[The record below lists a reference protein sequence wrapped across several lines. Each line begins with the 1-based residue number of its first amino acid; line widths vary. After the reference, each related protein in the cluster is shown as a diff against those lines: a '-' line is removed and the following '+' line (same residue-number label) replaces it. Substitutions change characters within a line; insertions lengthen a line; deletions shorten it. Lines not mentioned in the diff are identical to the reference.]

1 MIEPNACSSGVR
13 ILSRFYFCSVFTG
26 SKVSGF
32 AMSNNKSP
40 PPMPTSLADNP
51 DHWRVRGEEMR
62 ILAGT
67 IKTAALKR
75 SCSESRTTTTSL
87 QSAPRFGPEKLTN
100 NPLLT
105 WEAA

>member
-26 SKVSGF
+26 SKVFGF

-67 IKTAALKR
+67 MKD
-75 SCSESRTTTTSL
+75 SRTKAIML
-87 QSAPRFGPEKLTN
+87 RIADDYDKLAGRAEVRTGK
-100 NPLLT
+100 PDK
-105 WEAA
+105 